1 MVACRPSVNPRTRT
15 GATGGCSLGEPDA
28 GGLGECDLVRDVGRA
43 ERRRHVIDQM
53 QRLREHKTVVGVL
66 RQLFGHAE
74 IGDAARERRAT
85 GAVGPGTHTEHR
97 IVDTSISFESPD
109 TAEAVSRW
117 EFVVET
123 DVAPRRTS
131 EGRYVDVF
139 RLVEGDWLLA
149 ERTISVG

>member
-1 MVACRPSVNPRTRT
+1 MTEVVAQERVRLALAEIARLADEGSIEEYLRFFDAGAVWRMPVNPRTGASAQVRT
-15 GATGGCSLGEPDA
+15 G
-28 GGLGECDLVRDVGRA
+28 R
-43 ERRRHVIDQM
+43 
-53 QRLREHKTVVGVL
+53 
-66 RQLFGHAE
+66 AE
-74 IGDAARERRAT
+74 IGDAARARRAT

-97 IVDTSISFESPD
+97 IIDTSISFDSPD
-109 TAEAVSRW
+109 TARAVSRW

>member
-1 MVACRPSVNPRTRT
+1 MADVVAREKIRFAITEIARLADEGTIEEYLRHFDPGAIWRMPVNPRTGARAQVRT
-15 GATGGCSLGEPDA
+15 
-28 GGLGECDLVRDVGRA
+28 
-43 ERRRHVIDQM
+43 
-53 QRLREHKTVVGVL
+53 
-66 RQLFGHAE
+66 GHAE

-97 IVDTSISFESPD
+97 IVDTSISFASPD

-117 EFVVET
+117 EFVIET

-139 RLVEGDWLLA
+139 RLVGGDWLLT
-149 ERTISVG
+149 ERTISAG